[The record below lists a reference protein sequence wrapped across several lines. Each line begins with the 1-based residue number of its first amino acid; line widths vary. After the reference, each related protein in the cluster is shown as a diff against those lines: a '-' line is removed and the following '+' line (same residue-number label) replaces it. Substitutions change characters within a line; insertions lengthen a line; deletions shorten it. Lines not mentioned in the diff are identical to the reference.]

1 MGVAWQMT
9 RRREQE
15 GTRLEKPVLVRLDP
29 QMYERV
35 ERVAAADDRKV
46 AAMIRRMLDY
56 ALPHFEESVIQDEVR
71 HE

>member
-1 MGVAWQMT
+1 
-9 RRREQE
+9 
-15 GTRLEKPVLVRLDP
+15 
-29 QMYERV
+29 MYERV